1 MAVVTELIRKEADGS
16 ISFGNYELSQKSK
29 VEDFPVGGDLLKV
42 KTFNEITKLEK
53 NGSFLYESVPGT
65 AVNNFKETEKG
76 VEFTVEAK
84 DDVQITLGL
93 EDDTL
98 YEIFVG
104 GDNTSAVQTGLGG
117 KLSISVET
125 ANADAVEVKVVKA

>member
-1 MAVVTELIRKEADGS
+1 MAVIKELIRKESDGKL
-16 ISFGNYELSQKSK
+16 SFGNYELPSKAK
-29 VEDFPVGGDLLKV
+29 VEDFPYEGDLLKV

-53 NGSFLYESVPGT
+53 NGLFLYESVPGT
-65 AVNNFKETEKG
+65 AVNGFKETADG

-104 GDNTSAVQTGLGG
+104 GNSTGAVQTGLGG

-125 ANADAVEVKVVKA
+125 GNADAVDVKVVKA